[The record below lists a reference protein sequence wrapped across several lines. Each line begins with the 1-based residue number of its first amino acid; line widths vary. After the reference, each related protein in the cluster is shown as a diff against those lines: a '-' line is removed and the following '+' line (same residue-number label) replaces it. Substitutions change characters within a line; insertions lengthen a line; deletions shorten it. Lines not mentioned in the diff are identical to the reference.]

1 MNKNTL
7 RLKLS
12 KIGLINQ
19 IVLIGILLI
28 ASNALAYKED
38 PHHQFDMTHNLTN
51 ETKIKFIQ
59 AADVTKA
66 CDAESR
72 RRGNG
77 GFGIAV
83 DACSFYNWRM
93 DECTIITPLTANF
106 HTIGHEVRHCLQAH
120 WHDMNGE
127 INR

>member
-19 IVLIGILLI
+19 IVLIGILLM

-51 ETKIKFIQ
+51 ETKINRNFPI
-59 AADVTKA
+59 
-66 CDAESR
+66 
-72 RRGNG
+72 
-77 GFGIAV
+77 GI
-83 DACSFYNWRM
+83 
-93 DECTIITPLTANF
+93 
-106 HTIGHEVRHCLQAH
+106 
-120 WHDMNGE
+120 
-127 INR
+127 